1 MALSNSQFDAIMRVY
16 NQRQFLNKRRQDERI
31 REVYERIP
39 QVEALTDEIA
49 AAMAQ
54 AARRKLLGDEDG
66 ARAFKEEASLLK
78 EQKRKYLQRAGY
90 PDDYMDCL
98 LYTSGSE
105 ACSLP
110 SASWNR
116 KARWQDGTP
125 GPGIWTGFLAGEK

>member
-54 AARRKLLGDEDG
+54 AARRKLQGDEDG

-78 EQKRKYLQRAGY
+78 EQKRKYRGN
-90 PDDYMDCL
+90 
-98 LYTSGSE
+98 SSHNGSYKE
-105 ACSLP
+105 QA
-110 SASWNR
+110 
-116 KARWQDGTP
+116 DGGDKKFFQCKP
-125 GPGIWTGFLAGEK
+125 LF

>member
-54 AARRKLLGDEDG
+54 AARRKLQGDEDG
-66 ARAFKEEASLLK
+66 ARAFKEEASLPLLPGHRLCR
-78 EQKRKYLQRAGY
+78 RKKMPLLP
-90 PDDYMDCL
+90 PDGD
-98 LYTSGSE
+98 
-105 ACSLP
+105 
-110 SASWNR
+110 
-116 KARWQDGTP
+116 P
-125 GPGIWTGFLAGEK
+125 GPL